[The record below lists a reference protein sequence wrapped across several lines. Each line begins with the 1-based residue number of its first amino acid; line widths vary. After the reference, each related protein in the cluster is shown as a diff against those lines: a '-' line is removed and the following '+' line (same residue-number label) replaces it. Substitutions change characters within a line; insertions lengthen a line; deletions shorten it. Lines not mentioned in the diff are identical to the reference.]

1 MREGGTGAR
10 VSGLAQAQL
19 FSSDR
24 VCKPRV
30 AQPPVIQE
38 GFSGV
43 PSGSDGY
50 VGGRGHRVDDDEDV
64 VDDDDDLY
72 YRNLLRRL
80 WRIGILRGWLFIYLS
95 GFRIPSRIVQLL

>member
-19 FSSDR
+19 FSSVR

-50 VGGRGHRVDDDEDV
+50 VGGRGHRMDDDEDV
-64 VDDDDDLY
+64 IDDDLD

-80 WRIGILRGWLFIYLS
+80 WRIGILRGWLIIY
-95 GFRIPSRIVQLL
+95 I

>member
-10 VSGLAQAQL
+10 VSGLGQAQL

-24 VCKPRV
+24 VCKPGV

-38 GFSGV
+38 GFSGA

-50 VGGRGHRVDDDEDV
+50 VGGVDDG
-64 VDDDDDLY
+64 DDDLD

-80 WRIGILRGWLFIYLS
+80 WRIGILSGWLIIYMS
-95 GFRIPSRIVQLL
+95 GFRIPSRIVRLL

>member
-1 MREGGTGAR
+1 MRKGGTGAQ

-43 PSGSDGY
+43 PSGSNGY
-50 VGGRGHRVDDDEDV
+50 VGARGHCVDDDEDV
-64 VDDDDDLY
+64 VDDDDD
-72 YRNLLRRL
+72 
-80 WRIGILRGWLFIYLS
+80 
-95 GFRIPSRIVQLL
+95 

>member
-1 MREGGTGAR
+1 MREGGTGVR

-50 VGGRGHRVDDDEDV
+50 VGGRGHVWMMMKMS
-64 VDDDDDLY
+64 LMMMMI
-72 YRNLLRRL
+72 
-80 WRIGILRGWLFIYLS
+80 WIIGISCGGS
-95 GFRIPSRIVQLL
+95 GGSVFCTVG

>member
-24 VCKPRV
+24 VCKPSV

-43 PSGSDGY
+43 PFGSDGY
-50 VGGRGHRVDDDEDV
+50 VGGRGHRVDDD
-64 VDDDDDLY
+64 DDLD

-80 WRIGILRGWLFIYLS
+80 WRISILRGWLIIYMS
-95 GFRIPSRIVQLL
+95 GFRIPSRIVRLL

>member
-1 MREGGTGAR
+1 MREGGTGAW

-19 FSSDR
+19 FSSDG
-24 VCKPRV
+24 VCKSSV

-64 VDDDDDLY
+64 IDNDDDLDY
-72 YRNLLRRL
+72 GNLLQRL
-80 WRIGILRGWLFIYLS
+80 WRIGILRGWLIIYMS
-95 GFRIPSRIVQLL
+95 GFRIPSRIVRLL

>member
-1 MREGGTGAR
+1 MHEGGTGVR

-43 PSGSDGY
+43 SSGSDGY
-50 VGGRGHRVDDDEDV
+50 VGGRGHRVDDGEDV
-64 VDDDDDLY
+64 VDDDLD
-72 YRNLLRRL
+72 YRNLLRR
-80 WRIGILRGWLFIYLS
+80 IGILHSWLIIYMS
-95 GFRIPSRIVQLL
+95 GFRIPSRIVRLL

>member
-19 FSSDR
+19 FSSDG
-24 VCKPRV
+24 VCKSRV
-30 AQPPVIQE
+30 VQPPVIQE

-64 VDDDDDLY
+64 IDDDDDLD
-72 YRNLLRRL
+72 YRNLLQRL
-80 WRIGILRGWLFIYLS
+80 WRIGIWRG
-95 GFRIPSRIVQLL
+95 